1 MSKKIDIMKQILDL
15 NDLMVEQLR
24 ELYDAEV
31 QLAPFLEK
39 MRLESSNYQLTQLI
53 VKYQKVTDDNHW
65 VLKQVFNDLF
75 MQKRGEKNE
84 SVRLM
89 EDQTLQILERCGTP
103 EVKDAAIIISLQH
116 IIHFKIASYG
126 AVATYANI
134 MGLYN
139 DASKLHL
146 LVELEKKTD
155 RKLAMLADG
164 EVDRKA
170 FNYHTN

>member
-1 MSKKIDIMKQILDL
+1 MKQILDL

-31 QLAPFLEK
+31 QLVPFLEK
-39 MRLESSNYQLTQLI
+39 LRWEASDFQLTQLLA
-53 VKYQKVTDDNHW
+53 KYQKITDDNHW

-75 MQKRGEKNE
+75 TQKRGERNE

-89 EDQTLQILERCGTP
+89 EQHTDEIIKRCATN

-139 DASKLHL
+139 DAAKLHE
-146 LVELEKKTD
+146 LVELEKRTD

-164 EVDRKA
+164 EIDRKA
-170 FNYHTN
+170 FNYQTT

>member
-1 MSKKIDIMKQILDL
+1 MKQILDL

-39 MRLESSNYQLTQLI
+39 IRLEARSYQLTQLI
-53 VKYQKVTDDNHW
+53 GKYQKISDDNHW

-75 MQKRGEKNE
+75 VQKRGEK
-84 SVRLM
+84 SASIRLM
-89 EDQTLQILERCGTP
+89 EDQTFEILSRCNTN
-103 EVKDAAIIISLQH
+103 EIKDAAIIIGLQH

-134 MGLYN
+134 IGLYN
-139 DASKLHL
+139 DASKLHQ
-146 LVELEKKTD
+146 LVELEKKMD
-155 RKLAMLADG
+155 RQLAMLADG
-164 EVDRKA
+164 EIDRKA
-170 FNYHTN
+170 YNYHTS

>member
-1 MSKKIDIMKQILDL
+1 MKEILDL

-31 QLAPFLEK
+31 ELAPFLER
-39 MRLESSNYQLTQLI
+39 MRNTAKSYQLGQLLE
-53 VKYQKVTDDNHW
+53 KYMKITDDNHW

-75 MQKRGEKNE
+75 VQKRGEKNA

-89 EDQTLQILERCGTP
+89 EEQTLHILERCRTN
-103 EVKDAAIIISLQH
+103 EVKDAAIIISVQH

-134 MGLYN
+134 IGLYN
-139 DASKLHL
+139 DAAKLHQ
-146 LVELEKKTD
+146 LVELEKRID
-155 RKLAMLADG
+155 RQLAMLADAD
-164 EVDRKA
+164 VDRRA
-170 FNYHTN
+170 YNYHHTH

>member
-1 MSKKIDIMKQILDL
+1 
-15 NDLMVEQLR
+15 QL
-24 ELYDAEV
+24 V
-31 QLAPFLEK
+31 SFLEQ
-39 MRLESSNYQLTQLI
+39 MRLQASNHLLVKLI
-53 VKYQKVTDDNHW
+53 TKYQRTTDDNHW

-84 SVRLM
+84 TIRLM
-89 EDQTLQILERCGTP
+89 EEQTLDIVERCATP

-134 MGLYN
+134 MGLYG

-146 LVELEKKTD
+146 LVELEKKID
-155 RKLAMLADG
+155 RQLAMLADG

-170 FNYHTN
+170 YNYQLN

>member
-1 MSKKIDIMKQILDL
+1 MKQILDL

-31 QLAPFLEK
+31 QLVPFVEK
-39 MRLESSNYQLTQLI
+39 LREKAADRHLSDLLA
-53 VKYQKVTDDNHW
+53 KYKKITDDNHW

-75 MQKRGEKNE
+75 TQKRGERNE
-84 SVRLM
+84 SIRLM
-89 EDQTLQILERCGTP
+89 EDHAAQIMERCATN

-134 MGLYN
+134 IGLYN
-139 DASKLHL
+139 DAAKLHE
-146 LVELEKKTD
+146 LVELEKRMD

-164 EVDRKA
+164 ELDRKA
-170 FNYHTN
+170 HNYHFS

>member
-1 MSKKIDIMKQILDL
+1 MKEILDL

-39 MRLESSNYQLTQLI
+39 MRLEAKSYQLTQLI
-53 VKYQKVTDDNHW
+53 TKYQKTADDNHW

-75 MQKRGEKNE
+75 VQKRGEKNE
-84 SVRLM
+84 SIRLM
-89 EDQTLQILERCGTP
+89 EEQTEGILSRCRTS

-116 IIHFKIASYG
+116 IIHYKIASYG

-134 MGLYN
+134 IGLYN
-139 DASKLHL
+139 DASKLHQ
-146 LVELEKKTD
+146 LVELEKRTD
-155 RKLAMLADG
+155 RQLAMLADG
-164 EVDRKA
+164 EIDRKA
-170 FNYHTN
+170 YNYHMN